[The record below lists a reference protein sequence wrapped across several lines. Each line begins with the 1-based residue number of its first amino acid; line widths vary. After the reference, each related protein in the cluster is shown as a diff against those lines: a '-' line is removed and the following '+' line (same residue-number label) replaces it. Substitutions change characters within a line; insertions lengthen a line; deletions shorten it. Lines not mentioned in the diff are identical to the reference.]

1 MTCQLYCLYT
11 TVIIIFI
18 VAQVQYSV
26 DDGNATHG
34 VDYQI
39 YTGSNSN
46 NQYCKLSG
54 QGVGCVVFG
63 EDGSPLKTVTFRIS
77 NDSIYEGNEVF
88 HVNIIPFPH
97 MAHVGYPNRLT
108 VIILDSSERK

>member
-1 MTCQLYCLYT
+1 MYLATDLTIGL
-11 TVIIIFI
+11 V
-18 VAQVQYSV
+18 QVQYSV
-26 DDGNATHG
+26 DDGNATYG

-39 YTGSNSN
+39 HTKSDRN
-46 NQYCKLSG
+46 NPYCKHSG

-63 EDGSPLKTVTFRIS
+63 EDGSSLKTVEFTIL
-77 NDSIYEGNEVF
+77 NDSIYEGKEVF

-108 VIILDSSERK
+108 VIILDSSQRKLIDIA